1 MVRRCGRRPL
11 PDVGPD
17 GPSPGKNLDVR
28 RDSEDAFEPVADP
41 TYARAHGLGWTDRG
55 LIQAFDPMV
64 SDARRARLLEVLE
77 GRLTSVTVL
86 LDAPHD
92 PHNGAAVL
100 RTCEALGIQS
110 VHVLPRVEEFQAS
123 RVVTK
128 GSEKWVDIVR
138 HRSADAALRSLR
150 ALDYVLVG
158 SHPQGELLPSSLCE
172 IPRVALVLGNEH
184 GGICDEL
191 ERGMDRRVRVPM
203 RGFVESLNVS
213 VSAAV
218 LLAQATQGRS
228 GDLTP
233 DERTRLHARWLLQ
246 SVPRSGEILEAL
258 RPR

>member
-1 MVRRCGRRPL
+1 MAA
-11 PDVGPD
+11 PDH
-17 GPSPGKNLDVR
+17 
-28 RDSEDAFEPVADP
+28 
-41 TYARAHGLGWTDRG
+41 ARAHRLGWSDQG
-55 LIQAFDPMV
+55 LIEAFGSLV
-64 SDARRARLLEVLE
+64 SDARRERLLEVLD

-100 RTCEALGIQS
+100 RTCEALGIQN
-110 VHVLPRVEEFQAS
+110 VHVLPRLEEFLAS

-128 GSEKWVDIVR
+128 GSEQWIDIVR
-138 HRSADAALRSLR
+138 HPSADAALRCLR
-150 ALDYVLVG
+150 GLDYVLVG
-158 SHPQGELLPSSLCE
+158 SHPQGELLPSELRE
-172 IPRVALVLGNEH
+172 IPRVAIVLGNER

-218 LLAQATQGRS
+218 LLAQASQGRA

-233 DERTRLHARWLLQ
+233 EERSRIHARWLLQ
-246 SVPRSGEILEAL
+246 SVARSGEILEAL
-258 RPR
+258 EPR